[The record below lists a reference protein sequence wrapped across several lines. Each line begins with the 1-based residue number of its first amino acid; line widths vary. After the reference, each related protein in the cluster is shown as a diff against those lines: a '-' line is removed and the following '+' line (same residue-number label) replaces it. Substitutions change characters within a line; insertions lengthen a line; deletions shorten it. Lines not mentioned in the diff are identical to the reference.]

1 MLTAA
6 SRCPRWVRT
15 CTHALSVA
23 VLMSLAALSCSHA
36 LHESLAMRLFRLPY
50 TFFLD
55 TPPARILNRFAKV
68 GVGVGVGGRASVG

>member
-1 MLTAA
+1 
-6 SRCPRWVRT
+6 
-15 CTHALSVA
+15 
-23 VLMSLAALSCSHA
+23 MSLAALSCSHA